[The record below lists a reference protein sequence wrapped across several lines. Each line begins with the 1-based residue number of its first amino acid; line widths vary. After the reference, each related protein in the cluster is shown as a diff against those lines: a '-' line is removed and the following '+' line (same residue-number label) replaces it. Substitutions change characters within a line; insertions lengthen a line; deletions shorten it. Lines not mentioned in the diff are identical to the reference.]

1 MSLAV
6 QKEGHPLNMI
16 DRPSDAT
23 LTLTLPDGSQRT
35 VPAGTLPADVVK
47 SIGERLLQAAVA
59 VQLDGDIQDLMTPL
73 RASGSFR
80 VLTDR
85 DAKALDVLRHSAA
98 HVLATAVRRLR
109 PDAKIG
115 FGPSIDEGFYYD
127 FEVASPFTPDDLAAF
142 ENEMRKVAAEKYPF
156 VRAEVN
162 RAEAQKRFAD
172 DPLKL
177 ERLSELG
184 DDEIISTYTDGP
196 FIDLCRGPHV
206 PDTSR
211 LKHFKLTHTAGAY
224 WRGDSKRQM
233 LQRIYGTAFFKKEDL
248 EAYLT
253 RIEEAR
259 KRDHRVVGK
268 QLDLFMMH
276 PYSPGA
282 VFWTERGTVLFNALN
297 DFIRQRQRD
306 DFLEIKTPLLYNKSL
321 WEISGHW
328 GKYKENMFLVL
339 DNETG
344 EHDFSLKP
352 MNCPSHYLLYQSKKH
367 SYRELPLRYVTF
379 DVLHRNEV
387 TGALSGLTRVRQF
400 QQDDCHVFLRQDQIK
415 DEVRFLV
422 RFILDYY
429 QTFGLTA
436 KLKFATRPEVRI
448 GSDEMWDAA
457 EAALKAALD
466 ATGMEYELKPG
477 DGAFYGP
484 KIDFDVLDSIG
495 RPWQLGTIQL
505 DYSNP
510 ERFDLS
516 YVGEDN
522 NAHRPVI
529 IHRAVSGSLERFIAI
544 LIEHFAGAFPVWL
557 APEQVRVLP
566 ITDEFRD
573 FAVSVTKQ
581 LHDAGVRVHLDARA
595 ETLKYRVAEGA
606 RMKVPY
612 MLVIGKREAEQ
623 GSVAVNVRG
632 AGKEQKPNAIPVDE
646 FVRRVV
652 EENRT
657 RSLVL
662 AAHA

>member
-1 MSLAV
+1 
-6 QKEGHPLNMI
+6 MI
-16 DRPSDAT
+16 DRPSEET
-23 LTLTLPDGSQRT
+23 LTLTLPDGSERT
-35 VPAGTLPADVVK
+35 VAAGTLPSDVVR
-47 SIGERLLQAAVA
+47 SIGERLLMAAVA
-59 VQLDGDIQDLMTPL
+59 VEVNGTIQDLVTPL
-73 RASGSFR
+73 RTSGTFK

-127 FEVASPFTPDDLAAF
+127 FEVAQPFTPEDLEAF
-142 ENEMRKVAAEKYPF
+142 EGEMRKVTGDKFPF
-156 VRAEVN
+156 VREEVN
-162 RAEAQKRFAD
+162 RTEAQKRFAD

-184 DDEIISTYTDGP
+184 DDEVISTYTDGP

-206 PDTSR
+206 PDTGR

-248 EAYLT
+248 DAHLM

-259 KRDHRVVGK
+259 KRDHRVLGK

-276 PYSPGA
+276 HFSPGG
-282 VFWTERGTVLFNALN
+282 VFWTERGTVIYNVLN
-297 DFIRQRQRD
+297 DYIRERQRD
-306 DFLEIKTPLLYNKSL
+306 DFHEIKTPLLYNKGL

-339 DNETG
+339 DNETN

-379 DVLHRNEV
+379 DVLHRNEL

-400 QQDDCHVFLRQDQIK
+400 QQDDCHVFLREDQIK
-415 DEVRFLV
+415 DEVAFLTK
-422 RFILDYY
+422 FILEYY
-429 QTFGLTA
+429 ESFGLTA
-436 KLKFATRPEVRI
+436 RLKFATRPEQRI
-448 GSDEMWDAA
+448 GTDEMWDNA
-457 EAALKAALD
+457 EGALKAALE
-466 ATGMEYELKPG
+466 ATGYEYELKEG

-484 KIDFDVLDSIG
+484 KIDFDVMDSIG

-510 ERFDLS
+510 ERFDLT
-516 YVGEDN
+516 YVGDDN
-522 NAHRPVI
+522 SSHRPVI

-566 ITDEFRD
+566 ITDDYREY
-573 FAVSVTKQ
+573 AEKVTKA
-581 LHDAGVRVHLDARA
+581 LHDAGVRVHLDARS

-612 MLVIGKREAEQ
+612 MLVVGKREAEQ
-623 GSVAVNVRG
+623 NTVAVNVRG
-632 AGKEQKPNAIPVDE
+632 AGKEQKPNAIPLDD
-646 FVRRVV
+646 FVRRIA
-652 EENRT
+652 EENRSRT
-657 RSLVL
+657 LVL
-662 AAHA
+662 GAGA